1 MIGLDIVWH
10 SARLAEGV
18 CEPAGQAARGRVAI
32 AAAGGADDPA
42 NPIGTDACRV
52 LRPSN
57 RSIMRTECWS

>member
-1 MIGLDIVWH
+1 MINLVIVSH
-10 SARLAEGV
+10 SARLAEDV

-42 NPIGTDACRV
+42 NPIGTDAFRV

-57 RSIMRTECWS
+57 RSMTKTECWS